1 MKRLIAAAAVAL
13 LSTSAL
19 ASTPVLS
26 NGGFENNTVGGGYV
40 YGDVAPGW
48 SFTGGAGV
56 SASYTAWNGVA
67 QEGNAFAFLQNTAS
81 ISQSFVSAGAANYTF
96 AFNLALRPGYDQ
108 GQAVTVSLDGTQ
120 LGQYGVSNTGWTSF
134 NVNALNIGAGNHTL
148 SFAGINPND
157 ARDTSAFLDGVSMS
171 VSAVPEPGT
180 YAMLLAGLGL
190 LGFMVRRRKGAV

>member
-1 MKRLIAAAAVAL
+1 MKRLIATVAATVL
-13 LSTSAL
+13 TSAAF

-26 NGGFENNTVGGGYV
+26 NGGFENNSVGGGYV
-40 YGDVAPGW
+40 YGNVAPGW

-81 ISQSFVSAGAANYTF
+81 ISQSFVSSGAADYSF

-108 GQAVTVSLDGTQ
+108 GQAVTVSLDGSL
-120 LGQYGVSNTGWTSF
+120 LGQYAVTSTGWTSF
-134 NVNALNIGAGNHTL
+134 NANALNIGAGSHTL
-148 SFAGINPND
+148 SFAGINPNN
-157 ARDTSAFLDGVSMS
+157 AHDTSAFLDGVSMN

-190 LGFMVRRRKGAV
+190 LGFMARRRKSAI

>member
-1 MKRLIAAAAVAL
+1 MKRLIAAAAIAL
-13 LSTSAL
+13 LSTSAF
-19 ASTPVLS
+19 ASPPVLS

-40 YGDVAPGW
+40 YGNVAPGW

-67 QEGNAFAFLQNTAS
+67 QEGNAFAFLQNTAA
-81 ISQSFVSAGAANYTF
+81 ISQSFVSAGTADYSF
-96 AFNLALRPGYDQ
+96 AFHLALRPGYDQ

-120 LGQYGVSNTGWTSF
+120 LGQYAVTSTGWTSF
-134 NVNALNIGAGNHTL
+134 NVNALNIGAGSHTL
-148 SFAGINPND
+148 SFAGINPGN
-157 ARDTSAFLDGVSMS
+157 ARDTSAFLDGVSMN

-190 LGFMVRRRKGAV
+190 LGFMARRRKPAA

>member
-13 LSTSAL
+13 LSTSAI

-48 SFTGGAGV
+48 TFTGGAGV

-67 QEGNAFAFLQNTAS
+67 QEGNAFAFLQNTAA
-81 ISQSFVSAGAANYTF
+81 ISQSFASSGAADYTF

-120 LGQYGVSNTGWTSF
+120 LGQYNVTSTGWTSF
-134 NVNALNIGAGNHTL
+134 NVNALNIGAGSHTL
-148 SFAGINPND
+148 SFAGINPGN
-157 ARDTSAFLDGVSMS
+157 ARDTSAFLDGVSMN

-190 LGFMVRRRKGAV
+190 LGFMARRRKAAI

>member
-1 MKRLIAAAAVAL
+1 MKHLIAAVAATL
-13 LSTSAL
+13 LSSAAL

-40 YGDVAPGW
+40 YGNVAPGW

-81 ISQSFVSAGAANYTF
+81 ISQSFVSSGAADYTF

-108 GQAVTVSLDGTQ
+108 GQAVTVSLDGSL
-120 LGQYGVSNTGWTSF
+120 LGQYAVTNTGWTSF
-134 NVNALNIGAGNHTL
+134 NVNALNIGAGSHTL
-148 SFAGINPND
+148 SFAGINPNN
-157 ARDTSAFLDGVSMS
+157 AYDTSAFLDGVSMN

-190 LGFMVRRRKGAV
+190 LGFMARRRKTSV

>member
-13 LSTSAL
+13 LSTSAF
-19 ASTPVLS
+19 ASTPVLT

-67 QEGNAFAFLQNTAS
+67 QEGNAFAFLQNTAA
-81 ISQSFVSAGAANYTF
+81 ISQSFVSTGAADYAF
-96 AFNLALRPGYDQ
+96 GFNLALRPGYDQ

-120 LGQYGVSNTGWTSF
+120 LGQYNVSSTGWTSF
-134 NVNALNIGAGNHTL
+134 NVSALNIGAGSHTL
-148 SFAGINPND
+148 SFAGINPTN

-190 LGFMVRRRKGAV
+190 LGFMARRRKSAV

>member
-1 MKRLIAAAAVAL
+1 MKRLIATVAATVL
-13 LSTSAL
+13 TSAAF

-26 NGGFENNTVGGGYV
+26 NGGFENNSVGGGYV
-40 YGDVAPGW
+40 YGNVAPGW

-81 ISQSFVSAGAANYTF
+81 ISQSFVSSGAADYSF

-108 GQAVTVSLDGTQ
+108 GQAVTVSLDGSL
-120 LGQYGVSNTGWTSF
+120 LGQYAVTSTGWTSF
-134 NVNALNIGAGNHTL
+134 NVNALNIGAGSHTL
-148 SFAGINPND
+148 SFAGINPNN
-157 ARDTSAFLDGVSMS
+157 AHDTSAFLDGVSMN

-190 LGFMVRRRKGAV
+190 LGFMARRRKSAI